1 MKPKSSSS
9 ILRNPKLV
17 FAQYFVLLIVVF
29 IMAFP
34 FFWMVITTLKP
45 DAEVYTSEIILISR
59 NMSFEVYIRLLTD
72 PLLPVMRFFLNSII
86 ISTAAML
93 LCVSTALLAAF
104 PLARR
109 RMPGKRIIFST
120 IIATMMVPGE
130 VVLIGL
136 FIVEN
141 SLGIIDTYHGI
152 FLPLSINATIFLI
165 IYNFIGQLPKALD
178 EAAMIDGASLW
189 QILIQIIAPLSK
201 PALFSSALLA
211 FLGAWQNFT
220 IPYIIA
226 QSNKMYPLAV
236 GALFVESTLY
246 ATIRDTLALS
256 TLLTIPTLIIFIITQ
271 RYFFSGITAGAVK
284 G

>member
-1 MKPKSSSS
+1 MKDRHHTTS
-9 ILRNPKLV
+9 IRNRK
-17 FAQYFVLLIVVF
+17 IVF
-29 IMAFP
+29 IQYLVLIIVLFVTAFP

-45 DAEVYTSEIILISR
+45 DMEVYTTKIILFSR
-59 NMSFEVYIRLLTD
+59 NMTFDIYKKLLTD
-72 PLLPVMRFFLNSII
+72 PFLPVVRFFFNSLI
-86 ISTAAML
+86 ISIFAMFI
-93 LCVSTALLAAF
+93 CVATALLAAF

-109 RMPGKRIIFST
+109 RMPGKRIIFLT

-141 SLGIIDTYHGI
+141 GLKMINTYQGM

-165 IYNFIGQLPKALD
+165 IYNFIGQLPTALD
-178 EAAMIDGASLW
+178 EAAMIDGANLW
-189 QILIQIIAPLSK
+189 QIFSQIIVPLSK

-211 FLGAWQNFT
+211 FLNAWQNFT

-256 TLLTIPTLIIFIITQ
+256 TLLTIPTIIMFIITQ
-271 RYFFSGITAGAVK
+271 RYFFSGIVAGAVK